1 MIIIPPTSCCVLFS
15 VLGLRRDSTSTSTH
29 IINLSSMETH
39 DDPEPFHC
47 IICLE
52 LVYKPIVHAC
62 GHLFCF
68 WCVHRAMDAAYK
80 SLCPLCRRPY
90 MHFPRICE
98 QLHFVLLKAVREQ
111 YLVRAKEVQEEE
123 AHRGVF
129 SPQFDDGLLQRKDS
143 STAAMTNSSSK
154 VEASEILA
162 METETLSSSNESS
175 KSKIGDL
182 SPFSSSCD
190 DPNSTS
196 GTTSLRP
203 LSVGDSDPSVKGK
216 APMLDEGETGKKGN
230 NVEGDSG
237 LRDMSNVEIG
247 VQVSDLTCLSCS
259 KLLHRPVVLN
269 CGHMFCEHCVVVS
282 DARIVSCPSCKAEH
296 PGLYLQVCLELHHY
310 IDKVFPLE
318 YGQRSVE
325 VARDMLEHPRVRPE
339 QLAPEPEIVTKELGV
354 RRMTAGP
361 VHRAVGCDGCG
372 MMPIVGKRYKCND
385 CPEAIGYD
393 LCAKCYE
400 SGCVV
405 GRFNQRHT
413 PEHQMV
419 ETKISTRQSIAR
431 QFLDA
436 MARRSG
442 ISITDIRIIAN
453 ECDELDAIFL
463 RNSNGVSSQNGDGD
477 VNGNADSNGNGNGNE
492 MRGLEGQHS
501 EVLIEENNGDS
512 LVDAIGDSFRHVDYV
527 DGDTH
532 HDLGDV
538 IEEFFGQNDEEFET
552 FSRDDEDIEFYRV
565 VFHA

>member
-1 MIIIPPTSCCVLFS
+1 
-15 VLGLRRDSTSTSTH
+15 
-29 IINLSSMETH
+29 
-39 DDPEPFHC
+39 
-47 IICLE
+47 
-52 LVYKPIVHAC
+52 
-62 GHLFCF
+62 
-68 WCVHRAMDAAYK
+68 MDAAYK

-123 AHRGVF
+123 AHAGVF
-129 SPQFDDGLLQRKDS
+129 SPQFDDELLQRKDS
-143 STAAMTNSSSK
+143 NSALMTDGCSK
-154 VEASEILA
+154 VEASEVLA
-162 METETLSSSNESS
+162 METETLSSFNESS
-175 KSKIGDL
+175 ESKIEDL
-182 SPFSSSCD
+182 SPVSSSCED
-190 DPNSTS
+190 LNSTT
-196 GTTSLRP
+196 GTSSLRP
-203 LSVGDSDPSVKGK
+203 SSVGDSDPSVKGK
-216 APMLDEGETGKKGN
+216 APMLDEGETDKEGN
-230 NVEGDSG
+230 NMEGDGG
-237 LRDMSNVEIG
+237 LQDTSNVETG

-282 DARIVSCPSCKAEH
+282 DARTVSCPSCKAEH
-296 PGLYLQVCLELHHY
+296 PGLFPQVCLELHHY

-325 VARDMLEHPRVRPE
+325 VSREVLEHPRVRPE
-339 QLAPEPEIVTKELGV
+339 QPAPEPETSIKELGV

-361 VHRAVGCDGCG
+361 VHRAGCDGCG
-372 MMPIVGKRYKCND
+372 MMPIVGKRYKCKD
-385 CPEAIGYD
+385 CPETIGYD
-393 LCAKCYE
+393 LCSKCYE

-419 ETKISTRQSIAR
+419 EKKILTRIAR

-436 MARRSG
+436 MAHRS

-453 ECDELDAIFL
+453 ECDELDSMFL
-463 RNSNGVSSQNGDGD
+463 RNSNGVSSQNGDGNVD
-477 VNGNADSNGNGNGNE
+477 GNVDSNGNGNGNE
-492 MRGLEGQHS
+492 VGGLEGQHS
-501 EVLIEENNGDS
+501 VVLTEANDEDS
-512 LVDAIGDSFRHVDYV
+512 LADAIGDSFRHVDYV

-532 HDLGDV
+532 HDLFISNGDV
-538 IEEFFGQNDEEFET
+538 IEDFFGPNDEEFET